1 MSGREIRLHATI
13 FVDESD
19 APDGTAIFRRKP
31 YAQPAQSLDTGGQ
44 DAFPASLVDGR
55 VRGVDG
61 RYFEPF
67 QAGSNGRRQSG
78 GSASDY

>member
-1 MSGREIRLHATI
+1 MQLSRSETRSAAARPLN
-13 FVDESD
+13 VV
-19 APDGTAIFRRKP
+19 
-31 YAQPAQSLDTGGQ
+31 QVVLSLDTGGQ

-55 VRGVDG
+55 VCGVDG